1 MWVKQCH
8 KPPCLGMVNIP
19 HKNGDDW
26 GIVYG
31 IVLPTLTTR
40 YHYNP
45 LDIAGL
51 WWIINHKNIFGLNYI
66 GIF

>member
-1 MWVKQCH
+1 
-8 KPPCLGMVNIP
+8 MVNIP
-19 HKNGDDW
+19 HKNGYDW